1 MAGRVVL
8 YLHPVLGGAA
18 VLLTAWTGSL
28 GLRSRHPGR
37 GAAGRR
43 ARHAAVAPWAYGAVL
58 VAWASGLATVYWL
71 RDDLDLAASGHFTTG
86 SAMAALLTAAA
97 ILSRRIAREA
107 WARRVHPWLGAT
119 AVLLGGLQVFL
130 GLQLMPH

>member
-8 YLHPVLGGAA
+8 YLHPVLGGAT

-28 GLRSRHPGR
+28 GLRSRHPG
-37 GAAGRR
+37 GAAAGRR
-43 ARHAAVAPWAYGAVL
+43 ARHAVVAPWAYGAIL

-71 RDDLDLAASGHFTTG
+71 RDDLDLAASGHFTIG

-97 ILSRRIAREA
+97 ILSRRVAIDP